1 MELEEELKLQKCHEI
16 RARRL
21 ELEAWLF
28 RGSNLELEKCHEF
41 RVRRLELEEWLFRSR
56 RLELEDG

>member
-1 MELEEELKLQKCHEI
+1 MELEEELKLEKCHEI

-41 RVRRLELEEWLFRSR
+41 RVRRLELEE
-56 RLELEDG
+56 